1 MPKSTGHIYIR
12 FAPIPFPGFAIIQEF
27 RNSPRYNTGKTGIK
41 LKASG

>member
-27 RNSPRYNTGKTGIK
+27 RKFAAWKSR
-41 LKASG
+41 